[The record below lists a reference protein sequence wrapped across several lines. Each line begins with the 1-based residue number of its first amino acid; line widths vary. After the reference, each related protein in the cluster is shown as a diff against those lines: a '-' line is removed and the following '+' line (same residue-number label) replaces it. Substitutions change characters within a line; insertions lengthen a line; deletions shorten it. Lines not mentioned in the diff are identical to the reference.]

1 MKDKVM
7 EQLKSQFRP
16 EFLNRVDSFVVFR
29 SLTVEEIREIVDLLL
44 SRVREQLRAQ
54 QIELEVTQEA
64 KDHII
69 KQGYDV
75 DYGARPLRRVIQ
87 SSVEDPLAEALLL
100 GRYHAG
106 QTVVVDR
113 SPDGGLTIEPLVEK
127 TPVEA

>member
-1 MKDKVM
+1 
-7 EQLKSQFRP
+7 
-16 EFLNRVDSFVVFR
+16 VVFR

-44 SRVREQLRAQ
+44 ARVREQLRAQ
-54 QIELEVTQEA
+54 QIELDITQDA

-69 KQGYDV
+69 KLGYDV

-87 SSVEDPLAEALLL
+87 SMVEDPLAEALLL
-100 GRYHAG
+100 GQYSPG

-113 SPDGGLTIEPLVEK
+113 SPDAGLTIEALAEK